1 MIIMD
6 KRMQIHRRT
15 FLRGTGGVALSLP
28 LLECMANDVE
38 SETPKRLLA
47 LYVGHGFALH
57 GDWRWYPTLV
67 EGQMHFGKS
76 MESFNPLANRI
87 TVVQGLEHPQCVSAG
102 GHSTADSFLTGSN
115 PAAAVKSPSLDQIA
129 AEKHGHK
136 TRYPSLVLGNEG
148 GLGGEGRSN
157 TLSYNQFG
165 RAIPA
170 ANDLRGLYDA
180 MFNSD
185 PALQKAQHRRLSRN
199 QRRVDSVLNSYREIK
214 RQLGR
219 DDSQKLEH
227 YMHALRD
234 VEKDIERLEL
244 WMEKPKPVVATDG
257 LSLDATVQDP
267 ATFIRTMYSLIYL
280 AFKTD
285 STRYVSY
292 MLQSMNSSTWDNVP
306 IQLGLGGTHHVLAH
320 NAAAGAAQAVPLGK
334 YDKFQGDL
342 LAEFITKLADTPE
355 AEGTMLDNTVV
366 LYGSSNS
373 QTHVNSNYP
382 MMLVGGEQLGLKHG
396 TFHQLSDKTP
406 PLSNLYLTLLN
417 ALDVPATQFSDSSST
432 FSQIMK

>member
-1 MIIMD
+1 
-6 KRMQIHRRT
+6 
-15 FLRGTGGVALSLP
+15 
-28 LLECMANDVE
+28 
-38 SETPKRLLA
+38 
-47 LYVGHGFALH
+47 
-57 GDWRWYPTLV
+57 
-67 EGQMHFGKS
+67 MHFGKS

-170 ANDLRGLYDA
+170 TNDLRGLYDA

-185 PALQKAQHRRLSRN
+185 PALQKKQYRRLNRDK
-199 QRRVDSVLNSYREIK
+199 RRVDRVLESYHEMKRE
-214 RQLGR
+214 LGR
-219 DDSQKLEH
+219 DDSRKLEH
-227 YMHALRD
+227 YMQALRD
-234 VEKDIERLEL
+234 VEKEIER
-244 WMEKPKPVVATDG
+244 MERWTARSKPKVPTDG
-257 LSLDATVQDP
+257 LALNASVQDP
-267 ATFIRTMYSLIYL
+267 AAFIRTMYNLIYL

-285 STRYVSY
+285 STRYATY
-292 MLQSMNSSTWDNVP
+292 MLQSMNSGKWDNIP
-306 IQLGLGGTHHVLAH
+306 IALGLGVTHHQLAH
-320 NAAAGAAQAVPLGK
+320 NAVQGGGHLPKLGQ

-342 LAEFITKLADTPE
+342 LAEFLQKLAATPE
-355 AEGTMLDNTVV
+355 PGGSMLDNTIVM
-366 LYGSSNS
+366 YGSSNS
-373 QTHVNSNYP
+373 QTHVNTDYP
-382 MMLVGGEQLGLKHG
+382 LMLVGGGNLGLKHG
-396 TFHQLSDKTP
+396 TFHQLGATTP
-406 PLSNLYLTLLN
+406 PLSNMYLTLLN
-417 ALDVPATQFSDSSST
+417 ALDVPATQFSDSTST

>member
-1 MIIMD
+1 MAN
-6 KRMQIHRRT
+6 RMEIQRRT
-15 FLRGTGGVALSLP
+15 LLRGAGGVALSLP
-28 LLECMANDVE
+28 LLECMANNAD
-38 SETPKRLLA
+38 SETPKRFLA

-57 GDWRWYPTLV
+57 GDWRWYPSLID
-67 EGQMHFGKS
+67 GQMEFGKS
-76 MESFNPLANRI
+76 MEAFNPLAKRI
-87 TVVQGLEHPQCVSAG
+87 SVVQGLEHPQCVSAG

-129 AEKHGHK
+129 AMTHGLK

-165 RAIPA
+165 RGIPST
-170 ANDLRGLYDA
+170 NNLRGLYDA

-185 PALQKAQHRRLSRN
+185 PALQKEQHRRLSRD
-199 QRRVDSVLNSYREIK
+199 QRRVDCVLESYREMK

-234 VEKDIERLEL
+234 VEKDIERLER
-244 WMEKPKPVVATDG
+244 WMDRPKPHVNTDG
-257 LSLDATVQDP
+257 LALDATVQDP

-285 STRYVSY
+285 STRYATY
-292 MLQSMNSSTWDNVP
+292 MLQSMNSSAWDNVP
-306 IQLGLGGTHHVLAH
+306 IQMGLGGTHHLLAH
-320 NAAAGAAQAVPLGK
+320 NAAAGAAQSVPLGK

-342 LAEFITKLADTPE
+342 LAEFVQKLADTPE
-355 AEGTMLDNTVV
+355 PGGSMLDNTIVM
-366 LYGSSNS
+366 YGSSNS
-373 QTHVNSNYP
+373 QTHVNTDYP
-382 MMLVGGEQLGLKHG
+382 LMLVGGENLGLKHG
-396 TFHQLSDKTP
+396 TFHQLNDNTP

-417 ALDVPATQFSDSSST
+417 ALDVPATRFSDSSST
-432 FSQIMK
+432 FSQILK

>member
-1 MIIMD
+1 
-6 KRMQIHRRT
+6 
-15 FLRGTGGVALSLP
+15 
-28 LLECMANDVE
+28 
-38 SETPKRLLA
+38 
-47 LYVGHGFALH
+47 
-57 GDWRWYPTLV
+57 
-67 EGQMHFGKS
+67 
-76 MESFNPLANRI
+76 
-87 TVVQGLEHPQCVSAG
+87 
-102 GHSTADSFLTGSN
+102 
-115 PAAAVKSPSLDQIA
+115 
-129 AEKHGHK
+129 
-136 TRYPSLVLGNEG
+136 
-148 GLGGEGRSN
+148 
-157 TLSYNQFG
+157 
-165 RAIPA
+165 
-170 ANDLRGLYDA
+170 
-180 MFNSD
+180 
-185 PALQKAQHRRLSRN
+185 
-199 QRRVDSVLNSYREIK
+199 
-214 RQLGR
+214 
-219 DDSQKLEH
+219 
-227 YMHALRD
+227 MHALRD

-396 TFHQLSDKTP
+396 AFHQLSDNAP

-432 FSQIMK
+432 FSQIMA